1 MRFQMV
7 AVGNKMPDWVSL
19 GYAEYARRLPPDM
32 PLQLTEIAAGK
43 RGKKANIARVTEQE
57 GEQMLAQVNKGA
69 RIVTLE
75 VEGRP
80 WTTSKLAQRMQQ
92 WQLDGRDVSFLIGG
106 PEGLAP
112 ACQEASEEKW
122 SLSPLT
128 LPHPM
133 VRIILAEALFR
144 AWSLNNNHPYH
155 RE

>member
-1 MRFQMV
+1 
-7 AVGNKMPDWVSL
+7 MPDWVSV
-19 GYAEYARRLPPDM
+19 GFQEYARRLPPDM

-43 RGKKANIARVTEQE
+43 RGKKANIARITEQE
-57 GEQMLAQVNKGA
+57 GDHMLSQVNKGS

-80 WTTSKLAQRMQQ
+80 WSTSKLAQRMQQ

-106 PEGLAP
+106 PEGLSP
-112 ACQEASEEKW
+112 ACIQASEEKW

-133 VRIILAEALFR
+133 VRIIVAEALFR